1 MKPCACGSKKD
12 YADCCQP
19 FIDGTKLPSTPEA
32 LMRSR
37 YTAYTQRN
45 IDYIAKTMAS
55 PASDGFNAEE
65 AKAWA
70 EQCEWLKLEVIEASY
85 NQLTG
90 FVEFIAHFNHHQ
102 QRQMIHEKSEFHLI
116 NSKWVYVNGTNPQIK
131 RSPQVKQLG
140 RNEPCLCG
148 SGKKYK
154 TCCGK

>member
-12 YADCCQP
+12 YAICCQP
-19 FIDGTKLPSTPEA
+19 FIDGNKLPPTPEA

-37 YTAYTQRN
+37 YTAYTQKN

-55 PASDGFNAEE
+55 PASDGFKAEE
-65 AKAWA
+65 AKTWA
-70 EQCEWLKLEVIEASY
+70 DQCEWLKLEVIEASY

-90 FVEFIAHFNHHQ
+90 FVEFIVHFNYLKH
-102 QRQMIHEKSEFHLI
+102 RQMIHEKSEFHLI
-116 NSKWVYVNGTNPQIK
+116 DSKWVYVNGTSPQIK
-131 RSPQVKQLG
+131 QSPQVKQLG

-154 TCCGK
+154 KCCGN